1 MAISTAGTRAVRST
15 RREVEFLNL
24 GAMAAL
30 PMSGGRRGR
39 GVSTK
44 AVAAVYKARVSA
56 DAIFSTARE
65 NGTDP
70 LGVYARQWRELLE
83 PLAGLAEIA
92 AATTQRSFVAAPDPL
107 GFLPVID
114 HPSPVSRQR
123 FLIPSDQGYV
133 ITGIFGEGFA
143 KDVDAA
149 IRTLGEAVHSGD
161 PATLAKRWPA
171 VAKRMSWALEFAAG
185 SVGPM
190 PAVANVGMSFYAP
203 RDADPSVFTGRQ
215 VAAAAFAAIGRGI
228 IGRSQISQLQPF
240 EVVPLEPGRPY
251 PQPRVQNEAPPR
263 SRTFELHGFFEP
275 LGTRRWLT
283 PARAMHVL
291 SERLEEQDDALGV
304 REVPSNYL
312 ERRHRLVLAARSQ

>member
-171 VAKRMSWALEFAAG
+171 VAKRMS
-185 SVGPM
+185 
-190 PAVANVGMSFYAP
+190 FYAP